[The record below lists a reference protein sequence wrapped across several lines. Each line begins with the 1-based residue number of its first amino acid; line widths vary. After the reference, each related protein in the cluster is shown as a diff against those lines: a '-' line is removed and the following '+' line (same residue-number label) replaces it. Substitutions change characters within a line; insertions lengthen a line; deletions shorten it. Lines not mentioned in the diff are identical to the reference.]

1 MTDTVY
7 KYMKVQN
14 RPYSINDLVSNLHN
28 EYGKTAVQK
37 AIDKLVSEGKI
48 FEKVGYLL
56 SNVVYGKQ
64 KIYCPV
70 QDSSNDIEELMRI
83 DKELQAHAN
92 EVESKYQEFEREI
105 KVQEALLSSMKSSIT
120 IEEAKRQKI
129 ELQKRIALLTNKLD
143 GLMEASNTEDLT
155 ECKKKAEKALNE
167 YSREYAKRKR
177 LCTEILDCI
186 LDNYP
191 GSKTELYEEI
201 GIDPKVVQ

>member
-48 FEKVGYLL
+48 FEK
-56 SNVVYGKQ
+56 VYGKQ

-120 IEEAKRQKI
+120 IEEARRQKI

-143 GLMEASNTEDLT
+143 GLMEASSTEDLT

-191 GSKTELYEEI
+191 GSKTGLYEEI

>member
-37 AIDKLVSEGKI
+37 AIDKLVTEGKI
-48 FEKVGYLL
+48 FEK
-56 SNVVYGKQ
+56 VYGKQ

-70 QDSSNDIEELMRI
+70 QDSSHDIEELMRI

-120 IEEAKRQKI
+120 IEEARRQKI

-143 GLMEASNTEDLT
+143 GLMEASGTEDLT
-155 ECKKKAEKALNE
+155 ECKKKAEKELNE

>member
-1 MTDTVY
+1 MY
-7 KYMKVQN
+7 Q
-14 RPYSINDLVSNLHN
+14 
-28 EYGKTAVQK
+28 
-37 AIDKLVSEGKI
+37 
-48 FEKVGYLL
+48 
-56 SNVVYGKQ
+56 VYGKQ

-70 QDSSNDIEELMRI
+70 QDSSQDIEELMRI

-92 EVESKYQEFEREI
+92 EVESKYQELEREI
-105 KVQEALLSSMKSSIT
+105 KVREALLSSMKSSIT
-120 IEEAKRQKI
+120 IEEARRQKI

-143 GLMEASNTEDLT
+143 GLMEASGTEDLT
-155 ECKKKAEKALNE
+155 ESKKKAEKALSE

>member
-37 AIDKLVSEGKI
+37 AIDKLVTEGKI
-48 FEKVGYLL
+48 FEK
-56 SNVVYGKQ
+56 VYGKQ

-70 QDSSNDIEELMRI
+70 QDSSHDIEELMRI

-120 IEEAKRQKI
+120 IEEARRQKI

-143 GLMEASNTEDLT
+143 GLMEASGTEDLT
-155 ECKKKAEKALNE
+155 ECKIKAEKELNE
-167 YSREYAKRKR
+167 YSREYGKRKR

>member
-37 AIDKLVSEGKI
+37 AIDKLVTEGKI
-48 FEKVGYLL
+48 FEK
-56 SNVVYGKQ
+56 VYGKQ

-70 QDSSNDIEELMRI
+70 QDSSHDIEELMRI

-120 IEEAKRQKI
+120 IEEARRQKI
-129 ELQKRIALLTNKLD
+129 ELQKKIALMTNKLD
-143 GLMEASNTEDLT
+143 GLMEASGAEDLT
-155 ECKKKAEKALNE
+155 ESKKKAEKALNE

-201 GIDPKVVQ
+201 GIDPK